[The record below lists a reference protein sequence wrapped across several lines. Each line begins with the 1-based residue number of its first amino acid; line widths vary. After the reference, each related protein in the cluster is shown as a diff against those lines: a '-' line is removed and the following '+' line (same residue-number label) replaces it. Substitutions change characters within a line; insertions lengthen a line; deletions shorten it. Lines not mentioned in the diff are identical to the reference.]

1 MSSPRSPST
10 PSWTAPLSRELEEVI
25 AKRNLLTARS
35 RSRLL
40 CDLDA
45 AAAEGEEAAQQ
56 ALRSRAVEELLASER
71 SYLRHLQ
78 IVEEFFMRPLQER
91 DWLPRSDFVS
101 IFGDLPSILQVNAEL
116 LSCLESSNNRIGKV
130 FLDLAPYL
138 KFYSTYAQVGRLWY
152 LNRLSNYYHVMA
164 CFRNLRLLPLWLSVG
179 ASATLASS
187 PSWRPRRPVQRCS

>member
-1 MSSPRSPST
+1 MSWSVSPHT
-10 PSWTAPLSRELEEVI
+10 PSWTAPLSRELEAAI

-40 CDLDA
+40 DDLSA
-45 AAAEGEEAAQQ
+45 AAREGEDAHQET
-56 ALRSRAVEELLASER
+56 LRERAVRELLESER

-101 IFGDLPSILQVNAEL
+101 IFGDLPSIVQVNAEL
-116 LSCLESSNNRIGKV
+116 LSCLEASEDRIGKV

-138 KFYSTYAQVGRLWY
+138 KFYSTYAQVSFFFSCLVTNKTLNFSY
-152 LNRLSNYYHVMA
+152 LRRSS
-164 CFRNLRLLPLWLSVG
+164 RLLQLSWSVG
-179 ASATLASS
+179 ARRILASRS
-187 PSWRPRRPVQRCS
+187 SWSLRRLVQRCS